1 MDRGAWWATVHG
13 LTKELDTIEQLNC
26 NNNIRLIHFFQLW
39 QMVVLFFWL
48 QRNRYGSMACNE
60 ILPFDP
66 QRPCLAGP
74 NLRRLRSLSMKSK
87 EPSRSEEPEPCLV
100 AFVISPGGSRSC
112 QYTGIMGELG

>member
-1 MDRGAWWATVHG
+1 
-13 LTKELDTIEQLNC
+13 
-26 NNNIRLIHFFQLW
+26 
-39 QMVVLFFWL
+39 
-48 QRNRYGSMACNE
+48 MACNE